1 MTFELQFE
9 PTTCC
14 TCGLTFAVP
23 IAWYRKKRETHERFC
38 CPNGCKLEFSA
49 KTELDRVREET
60 DRARAEAK
68 TVQAQLNEERHLRLV
83 RERELE
89 KLSKAKAAL
98 ENRVS
103 KGQCPCCNRTFK
115 HLARHMSSKH
125 PEKVEGALPPKGIES
140 GTAAPN

>member
-23 IAWYRKKRETHERFC
+23 IAWYRKKRETHERFS

-49 KTELDRVREET
+49 KTELDRMREET
-60 DRARAEAK
+60 K

-89 KLSKAKAAL
+89 KLNKDKAEL
-98 ENRVS
+98 ESRIS
-103 KGQCPCCNRTFK
+103 RGQCPCCKRTFK
-115 HLARHMSSKH
+115 HLARHMRSKH
-125 PEKVEGALPPKGIES
+125 PEKVEGAVPPKGIES
-140 GTAAPN
+140 GTAAANGESQ